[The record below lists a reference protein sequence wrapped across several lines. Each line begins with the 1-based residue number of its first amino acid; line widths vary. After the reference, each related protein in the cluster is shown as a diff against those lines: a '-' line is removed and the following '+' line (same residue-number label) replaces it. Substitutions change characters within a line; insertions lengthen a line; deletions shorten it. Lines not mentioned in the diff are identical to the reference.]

1 MVVRERAAMCAK
13 PLSLLDLPFLPDHT
27 VSAKDR
33 SAFTKLHFHCLVKVR
48 YRHVP
53 SALVRYRSKKWG
65 CFRLLRSIKRNV
77 RKGPAGAAVRGWGRA
92 GRRGVQ
98 GLGKI
103 MSQKRRKQANI
114 SRPLRTL
121 YQQEME
127 AIWSEA

>member
-1 MVVRERAAMCAK
+1 M
-13 PLSLLDLPFLPDHT
+13 
-27 VSAKDR
+27 
-33 SAFTKLHFHCLVKVR
+33 KVR

-65 CFRLLRSIKRNV
+65 CFRLLRSIKRDV

-114 SRPLRTL
+114 SGPLRTL